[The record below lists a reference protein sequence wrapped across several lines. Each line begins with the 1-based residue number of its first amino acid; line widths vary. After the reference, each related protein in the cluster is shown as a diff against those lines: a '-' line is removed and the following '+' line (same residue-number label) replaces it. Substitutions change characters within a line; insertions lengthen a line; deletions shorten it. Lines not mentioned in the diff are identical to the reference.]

1 MKMYFNYKQENVKKK
16 RNFYFQKVNNA
27 LIDWL
32 EQWIAILFCMKDINS
47 RCDTDISHN
56 DNS

>member
-1 MKMYFNYKQENVKKK
+1 MLRKNVIFIFK
-16 RNFYFQKVNNA
+16 KVNNA